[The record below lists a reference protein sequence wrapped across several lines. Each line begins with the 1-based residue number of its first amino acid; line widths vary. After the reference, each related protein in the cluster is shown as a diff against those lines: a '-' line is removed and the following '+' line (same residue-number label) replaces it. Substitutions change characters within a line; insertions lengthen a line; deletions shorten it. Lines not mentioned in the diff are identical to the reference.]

1 MSATLSALLQL
12 AERQRD
18 AAAAAARRSETQLR
32 RLQAQ
37 REQLLAYQQDYRQRD
52 PTLGGRSASIDMLRC
67 HQAFMQRLQQ
77 AVEQQNLQ
85 CLAVQ
90 AQTDALC
97 NAQLPLEQRVASV
110 KRLLER
116 RSESTRLAGQ
126 RVAQRQS
133 DEAALRQPRADNPNA
148 MPGAL

>member
-12 AERQRD
+12 AERHRD
-18 AAAAAARRSETQLR
+18 DALAAARTSQEQLR

-37 REQLLAYQQDYRQRD
+37 REQLLSYTQDYRQRD
-52 PTLGGRSASIDMLRC
+52 PTLGGRSASIDMLRY
-67 HQAFMQRLQQ
+67 HQSFMQRLQQ
-77 AVEQQNLQ
+77 AVDQQNAQVVAALAQAEHLQ
-85 CLAVQ
+85 KAV
-90 AQTDALC
+90 
-97 NAQLPLEQRVASV
+97 LPLEQKVASV

-116 RSESTRLAGQ
+116 RAETARLADQ

-133 DEAALRQPRADNPNA
+133 DEAAQRQPRGNNPNA